1 MEIVG
6 YPLFSLANIADRV
19 VNRRFPAPG
28 KIHANIKIFVF
39 QHFETKLP
47 ECFDDRSIYVPIHAG
62 STMSDI
68 DIPDALRDDTMPSIS
83 EFNIYLNEMTAI
95 YWVGKHI
102 AEIGNPDYIGF
113 AHYRRCLDW
122 TPRLLKPGI
131 VFASR
136 FVSCATNRRFFT
148 DCHSSEWLDLFLS
161 RFRELSDEYG
171 DVEAF
176 WRTHSMYI
184 ANNFITDRD
193 TFLRYFAFVEQCL
206 EICIDILKDNKQAFQ
221 AMSAS
226 GRRQFSFIMERMTAY
241 WIWHEK
247 KNRRINVVSS
257 RLKCYDIDNN
267 LTSVR

>member
-62 STMSDI
+62 SSMSDI

-102 AEIGNPDYIGF
+102 ADIGNPDYIGF

-136 FVSCATNRRFFT
+136 FRLAT
-148 DCHSSEWLDLFLS
+148 S
-161 RFRELSDEYG
+161 RESLKFSWDAIVPIPMPNHLPFG
-171 DVEAF
+171 FHGMKAF
-176 WRTHSMYI
+176 DY
-184 ANNFITDRD
+184 
-193 TFLRYFAFVEQCL
+193 
-206 EICIDILKDNKQAFQ
+206 LKGK
-221 AMSAS
+221 
-226 GRRQFSFIMERMTAY
+226 I
-241 WIWHEK
+241 K
-247 KNRRINVVSS
+247 
-257 RLKCYDIDNN
+257 
-267 LTSVR
+267 